1 MSKFLEE
8 TSSLSHSIA
17 QILGAN
23 PQKQAL
29 FPRTIPNQLLKK
41 LAELWQVSPA
51 KVLYKDFCLLT

>member
-1 MSKFLEE
+1 MKCSLGMSKFLEE

-17 QILGAN
+17 QTLGAN

-29 FPRTIPNQLLKK
+29 LPRTIPNQLLKK

-51 KVLYKDFCLLT
+51 NVL